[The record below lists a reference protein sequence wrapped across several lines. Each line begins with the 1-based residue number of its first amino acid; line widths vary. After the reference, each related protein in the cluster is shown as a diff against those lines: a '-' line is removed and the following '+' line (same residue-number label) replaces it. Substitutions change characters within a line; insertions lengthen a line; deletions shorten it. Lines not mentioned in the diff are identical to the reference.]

1 MGNWE
6 ETVRSALDVT
16 MRAEDP
22 LGFWWD
28 VFLWNLGEAGV
39 TESGLA
45 LALAAALA
53 AAIGGGIGYALGR
66 RKARGAAPSR

>member
-45 LALAAALA
+45 LALAAG
-53 AAIGGGIGYALGR
+53 IGGGIGYALGR
-66 RKARGAAPSR
+66 RKARGAAQSR